1 MAQFYFSAFADEA
14 ADDLDGQIAALKRNG
29 IGYIE
34 PRFVDK
40 KGILTLTEEELL
52 AMKEKLDAAG
62 IKVGSLGSPIGKYPI
77 EEDFNIHLEDFKKAL
92 RAAKLLGTDKI
103 RMFSFFHKETSL
115 ADCRE
120 EVMKRLSV
128 LVEMAKAEGIT
139 LCHENE
145 AHIYGE
151 LPEEV
156 KDIFAS
162 VQGLGGIFDPAN
174 YVMAGADAAEG
185 ARVTLPYL
193 SYVHIKDAHYESQT
207 ILPAGEGE
215 GRILDVLNMIDA
227 HTDAPVMLT
236 LEPHLNAFTAFKSI
250 DTHEL
255 KGKYSFKDNT
265 ESFDFAV
272 AALEGLLSKGGYKK
286 ENGQWIR

>member
-1 MAQFYFSAFADEA
+1 MAEFFFSAFADEA
-14 ADDLDGQIAALKRNG
+14 ADSLDGQIAALKRNG

-40 KGILTLTEEELL
+40 KGILALTEDELRD
-52 AMKEKLDAAG
+52 MKVKLDAAG

-77 EEDFNIHLEDFKKAL
+77 EEPFDIHLEDFKKAL
-92 RAAKLLGTDKI
+92 TAAKLLGTDKI
-103 RMFSFFHKETSL
+103 RMFSFFHTETAL
-115 ADCRE
+115 ADARD
-120 EVMKRLSV
+120 EVMRRLTV
-128 LVEMAKAEGIT
+128 MVKMAEAEGIT

-145 AHIYGE
+145 ARIYGE
-151 LPEEV
+151 LPGEV
-156 KDIFAS
+156 KDIFES
-162 VQGLGGIFDPAN
+162 VPGLGGIFDAAN
-174 YVMAGADAAEG
+174 YVMAGADALEG
-185 ARVTLPYL
+185 ARVTLPHL

-215 GRILDVLNMIDA
+215 GRILEVLDMINEK
-227 HTDAPVMLT
+227 TDAPVMLT

-250 DTHEL
+250 DAHEL

-272 AALEGLLSKGGYKK
+272 KALEALLTKGGYKK
-286 ENGQWIR
+286 ENGRWKK